1 VAKCLGRRIVSIVC
15 VDSDITVAA
24 LIEVIH
30 DLTTYRVYYGKA
42 WMAKKHTLTLL
53 WGDWKEAY
61 VKVPRMLSAIRHFNP
76 GTRFVIDIGGMFLP
90 NDKG

>member
-1 VAKCLGRRIVSIVC
+1 
-15 VDSDITVAA
+15 
-24 LIEVIH
+24 
-30 DLTTYRVYYGKA
+30 
-42 WMAKKHTLTLL
+42 MAKKHTLTLL
-53 WGDWKEAY
+53 WGDWKKAY